1 MSLYDVLGDIAEGR
15 EKKTDGGES
24 RITGAAVG
32 IVAKKYSKDMPGR
45 VCVQIP
51 VRDKD
56 ANVLKWA
63 KVAMFSAGKKWGS
76 YFLPEIGDKVL
87 LLFEGGNIEKP
98 YIVGSI
104 FPENSTFLS
113 DTADE
118 ENQYK
123 KITTKN
129 GNTIF
134 FEDNREGE
142 GSRDKIKIETARK
155 ERTILL
161 DNENKRIS
169 INDKDGKN
177 SIEIASKD
185 GAIAVKAEKEL
196 KISVGNVTIKIDGE
210 NGKVDVKCGK
220 LSVKAEQGISMEANG
235 MFKVKSEN
243 GSISG
248 NSSMKVTS
256 DGTTVIG
263 GAVIKEG

>member
-1 MSLYDVLGDIAEGR
+1 MSLYDVLGDIAEGNGN
-15 EKKTDGGES
+15 KTDGGECK
-24 RITGAAVG
+24 ITGAAVG

-51 VRDKD
+51 VRDKE

-63 KVAMFSAGKKWGS
+63 KVAMPSAGKKWGS

-87 LLFEGGNIEKP
+87 LMFEGGNIEKP

-134 FEDNREGE
+134 FEDNKEGE
-142 GSRDKIKIETARK
+142 GSKDKIKIETAK
-155 ERTILL
+155 GERAILL
-161 DNENKRIS
+161 DNENQKIS
-169 INDKDGKN
+169 INDKNTEN
-177 SIEIASKD
+177 SIEIDSE
-185 GAIAVKAEKEL
+185 GGIITIKANKEL
-196 KISVGNVTIKIDGE
+196 KISVGSVTVKIDGE
-210 NGKVDVKCGK
+210 NGKVDIKCGK
-220 LSVKAEQGISMEANG
+220 LSVKAEQGISMETNG

-248 NSSMKVTS
+248 NSSMKVSS

>member
-1 MSLYDVLGDIAEGR
+1 MSLYDVLGDITEGN

-24 RITGAAVG
+24 KITGAAVG

-63 KVAMFSAGKKWGS
+63 KVAMFSAGTKWGG

-87 LLFEGGNIEKP
+87 LMFEGGNIEKP
-98 YIVGSI
+98 YIIGSI

-118 ENQYK
+118 NNQYK

-134 FEDNREGE
+134 FEDNSEGE
-142 GSRDKIKIETARK
+142 GSKDKIKIETSK
-155 ERTILL
+155 EERTILL
-161 DNENKRIS
+161 DNENKKIS
-169 INDKDGKN
+169 INDKKKEN
-177 SIEIASKD
+177 AIEIDSEN
-185 GAIAVKAEKEL
+185 GIITVKSGKEL
-196 KISVGNVTIKIDGE
+196 KINVGNVSVKIDGE
-210 NGKVDVKCGK
+210 NGTIDIKCQK
-220 LSVKAEQGISMEANG
+220 LSVKAEQGIKMETNG
-235 MFKVKSEN
+235 MLKIKSEN

-248 NSSMKVTS
+248 NSSMKVSS

-263 GAVIKEG
+263 GAMIKEG